1 MRANMFE
8 YMDIFIQVVEQGSF
22 TRAADVLQLHRPAV
36 SKAIQQLE
44 DELGAKLIHRTTRKL
59 SVTAE
64 GDAFYQ
70 RARQLMAEM
79 GDMMASFSPT
89 LPPRGRLLLDVPLS
103 LAHCLLIPNLAAFR
117 ALYPDIEVV
126 LLSSDKKTD
135 LIAEGV
141 DCLVR
146 IGDLADSSFISRRLG
161 DIRMV
166 TCAAPA
172 YIEKHGIPATP
183 DDLLSHQAVNFFSE
197 HSREVM
203 DWKFYVDG
211 VMVARR
217 AGSSVLVD
225 NSDVLLSC
233 GLAGLGIIQATRN
246 ALAPHIQAGR
256 LVEVL
261 TDYPPV
267 AKPVSVLYPDRR
279 YLAPKVRVFIDWFS
293 EIFSHHPH

>member
-22 TRAADVLQLHRPAV
+22 TKAADVLQLHRPAV

-44 DELGAKLIHRTTRKL
+44 DELGTKLIHRTTRKL

-70 RARQLMAEM
+70 RARQLMAEV

-117 ALYPDIEVV
+117 ALYPEIEVV

-146 IGDLADSSFISRRLG
+146 IGHLADSSFISRRLG

-183 DDLLSHQAVNFFSE
+183 DDLQNHQAVNFFSE

-211 VMVARR
+211 VMISRR

-225 NSDVLLSC
+225 NSDILLSC

-256 LVEVL
+256 LMEVL

-293 EIFSHHPH
+293 EVFSQHPH

>member
-22 TRAADVLQLHRPAV
+22 TKAADVLQLHRPAV

-70 RARQLMAEM
+70 RARQLMAEV

-117 ALYPDIEVV
+117 TLYPEIEVV

-146 IGDLADSSFISRRLG
+146 IGHLADSSFISRRLG

-183 DDLLSHQAVNFFSE
+183 DDLQNHQAVNFFSE

-203 DWKFYVDG
+203 DWKFYMDG
-211 VMVARR
+211 VMISRR

-225 NSDVLLSC
+225 NSDILLSC

-293 EIFSHHPH
+293 EVFSQHPH

>member
-22 TRAADVLQLHRPAV
+22 TKAADVLQLHRPAV

-44 DELGAKLIHRTTRKL
+44 DELGTKLIHRTTRKL

-64 GDAFYQ
+64 GEAFYQ
-70 RARQLMAEM
+70 RARQLMAEV

-117 ALYPDIEVV
+117 ALYPEIEVV

-146 IGDLADSSFISRRLG
+146 IGHLADSSFISRRLG

-183 DDLLSHQAVNFFSE
+183 DDLQNHQAVNFFSE

-211 VMVARR
+211 VMISRR

-225 NSDVLLSC
+225 NSDILLSC

-293 EIFSHHPH
+293 EVFSQHPH